1 MFDKH
6 HKKESPTFTG
16 ITRGV
21 GGFGFG
27 VAAGAGDDLDDNNFV
42 STFGGNNSSYAT
54 YVRDLDVDSSGN
66 IYAIGYVN
74 YSYVTQGTDIYLIK
88 YRKDG
93 SVAWS
98 KHLYASSYGT
108 DHDEGYKIKVGS
120 SGDIFFSG
128 TTRYQNFSG
137 IGGWSN
143 IVGKYNPSG
152 VLQWLRVVGGS
163 SDDEARAMALDSSD
177 NVYVGG
183 MTMNVTS
190 NTMGLIVKYN
200 SSGTLQWQRYMGN
213 TGSGA
218 STWIYGMDL
227 DSSGNIYVVGTHT
240 PAGSSARNYVGKYD
254 SSGVRQWER
263 TINTSSTYESAL
275 SIDSSDN
282 IYAIA
287 RSASGNKYVVMKYNT
302 SGTIQWQK
310 NFADGAGAAVIL
322 NDIYAA
328 SDGYIYMVGGARI
341 SGSDNSDDVIMIKID
356 SSGTIISQ
364 RGLGEIGYSNNQPN
378 PRDDIGYGIKVT
390 NDHIYACGYT
400 ESIDTNSTPSS
411 SHKGLVFKV
420 PNDDG
425 ATLYGIYDTSANDGV
440 TTSNL
445 ITYGGLGSVGGVDYM
460 AKSQTTAYT
469 LTTTTY
475 TESSVTFYSNGD
487 ASSYQNETNAAS
499 TFTDT
504 AIDTAPTLYLIDGVT
519 GYSAGPHPGF
529 P

>member
-6 HKKESPTFTG
+6 HKKENPTFTG

-27 VAAGAGDDLDDNNFV
+27 VAAGAGDDLDDNTFV

-54 YVRDLDVDSSGN
+54 NVRDLDVDSSGN
-66 IYAIGYVN
+66 IYVIGYVN
-74 YSYVTQGTDIYLIK
+74 YSYVTEGTDIYLIK

-98 KHLYASSYGT
+98 KHLYAKSYGS

-152 VLQWLRVVGGS
+152 VLQWLRVVGGN

-183 MTMNVTS
+183 MTYNVGST
-190 NTMGLIVKYN
+190 TFGLIVKYN

-213 TGSGA
+213 GGGA

-227 DSSGNIYVVGTHT
+227 DSSGNIYVAGRHT
-240 PAGSSARNYVGKYD
+240 PAGSSMRNYVGKYN

-263 TINTSSTYESAL
+263 MINSNSASDAAL

-282 IYAIA
+282 IYAVA
-287 RSASGNKYVVMKYNT
+287 RSAYGSKYVVMKYNT
-302 SGTIQWQK
+302 SGTLQWQK
-310 NFADGAGAAVIL
+310 DLADSAGASVIL

-328 SDGYIYMVGGARI
+328 PDGYIYMTGGARI
-341 SGSDNSDDVIMIKID
+341 TSSDNSDDVIVIKID

-364 RGLGEIGYSNNQPN
+364 LGLGEVGYSNYQPTS
-378 PRDDIGYGIKVT
+378 REDRGYGIKVT
-390 NDHIYACGYT
+390 NDHIYVCGWT
-400 ESIDTNSTPSS
+400 ESIDTNSSPSTY
-411 SHKGLVFKV
+411 HKGLVFKV

-425 ATLYGIYDTSANDGV
+425 ATLYGTYDTSANDGV

-445 ITYGGLGSVGGVDYM
+445 ITYGGIGSVNGVDYM
-460 AKSQTTAYT
+460 AKPQTTAYT

-475 TESSVTFYSNGD
+475 SETSVTFYANGD
-487 ASSYQNETNAAS
+487 ASSYQNEVNAAS

-519 GYSAGPHPGF
+519 GYSAGPHPAF